1 VHRPI
6 VTLAGLI
13 LTAGTALAGTFER
26 TALAP
31 ELGVE
36 TLDRAQ
42 TRARAGRTLFG
53 GPYASVAL
61 GQVDVYDVF
70 PYVESRRFQ
79 VVSDPAWDRLVYGEV
94 GKSLRS
100 FDGRGADLGP
110 LDEPHGMA
118 VDERRRVYVADSA
131 NDRIV
136 VLQAVTEFDRMELV
150 PLYAITGLHRPYGV
164 AHSDGGTP
172 FAPDDDR
179 LYVADTGRN
188 RVVAYALADRSARE
202 TGAIGDLG
210 GGRGHFGGPMAVAVG
225 REAGANTADV
235 YVADAHGR
243 RIVRLRDDAGRL
255 DWVDER
261 AFDADIVTS
270 LDTDRW
276 GNVYAAAP
284 NRGSVQ
290 KYSPALAP
298 VAELRTGV
306 TRPRSF
312 HVPFFN
318 VTDHRNGSV
327 ARLGQPNAVLVE
339 DWSDASGMKLWSLGV
354 EVADLAVVGDRAPRV
369 RFTLTDAAA
378 VTIEL
383 AEPGGRVLSS
393 RLLGE
398 LGAGV
403 QELALSDEEIAA
415 ANAGAAGERVARIVA
430 VSRYN
435 GGPVADASARFAV
448 AGGAVLPPSG
458 PQLLGNAPNPGIDHT
473 RIAYL
478 LPQAPAGAVS
488 LKLYDAR
495 GRLVR
500 TLAAKTAPGLN
511 EVAWDGRDERGAPV
525 NAGVY
530 FYRLTVGA
538 TTLDR
543 RLVWAR

>member
-1 VHRPI
+1 M
-6 VTLAGLI
+6 
-13 LTAGTALAGTFER
+13 AGTALAGTFDR
-26 TALAP
+26 TPLAP

-36 TLDRAQ
+36 SLDRTL
-42 TRARAGRTLFG
+42 TRERTGRTLFG

-94 GKSLRS
+94 GRSLHS
-100 FDGRGADLGP
+100 FDGRGGALGA
-110 LDEPHGMA
+110 LDEPRGLA
-118 VDERRRVYVADSA
+118 VDERRRVYVADTA

-136 VLQAVTEFDRMELV
+136 ILQAATEFDRIELT
-150 PLYAITGLHRPYGV
+150 PLYEITGLHQPYGV

-172 FAPDDDR
+172 FAPGDDR

-188 RVVAYALADRSARE
+188 RIVAYALADRSARE
-202 TGAIGDLG
+202 VASIGELG
-210 GGRGHFGGPMAVAVG
+210 GGRGRFGGPMAIAVG
-225 REAGANTADV
+225 RDQGANTSDV

-243 RIVRLRDDAGRL
+243 RIVRLEDLGGAL
-255 DWVDER
+255 AWVEER
-261 AFDADIVTS
+261 AIDADLVTS

-290 KYSPALAP
+290 KFSPALAP

-318 VTDHRNGSV
+318 VTDHRDGTV
-327 ARLGQPNAVLVE
+327 VRMGQPNAVLIE
-339 DWSDASGMKLWSLGV
+339 DWADASGMKLWSLGV
-354 EVADLAVVGDRAPRV
+354 EVADLAVVGERAPRV
-369 RFTLTDAAA
+369 RFMLTDAAA

-383 AEPGGRVLSS
+383 SAPDGRLLSS
-393 RLLGE
+393 RLVGE

-403 QELALSDEEIAA
+403 QDLALSDDELTA

-458 PQLLGNAPNPGIDHT
+458 PQLLGSVPNPAIHHA

-478 LPQAPAGAVS
+478 LPQAPAGAVA
-488 LKLYDAR
+488 LRLYDAR

-500 TLAAKTAPGLN
+500 TLDPGTAPGLN
-511 EVAWDGRDERGAPV
+511 EVAWDGRDDGGAPV
-525 NAGVY
+525 PAGVY
-530 FYRLTVGA
+530 FYRLTVGE
-538 TTLDR
+538 TKLDR